1 MSRTHWFRRPMKL
14 KIPSPLHHTHANA
27 EAGEDDNA
35 PAREDAD
42 SAAVTGL
49 ASRIA
54 YLQRR
59 FSDSSDIVYHTFA
72 APTGLACALIYI
84 KGMIDTSMLEELVLR
99 TLTDIDPGTTS
110 GELCAMLFDRKELPI
125 AMQTISLSLPEVERG
140 LLDGRPALMVEGE
153 RRMLQ
158 LSLYD
163 ANQRAISEPPNESVI
178 RGPREAFI
186 EGLETN
192 LTLMRKRLK
201 TYRFT
206 VESMH
211 FGRETHT
218 AVALVYLSGVCKPE
232 LLAEARR
239 RLSAID
245 IDGVLGSSYLEEFIE
260 DNPNSPFPQMQYT
273 ERPDVACA
281 ALLEGR
287 FVLVVDGTPIV
298 ILAPVT
304 LFMLMQSA
312 EDYYQ
317 RYIAA
322 TWIRIIRYVFLL
334 ISILLPSF
342 YIAITTF
349 HPDIIPERLLVTVAA
364 ARENV
369 PFPALLEAFLMELSF
384 EALREASLRIPKVIG
399 QAVSIIGA
407 LIIGTAAVQA
417 GIVSASMVIIVS
429 MTGIASFII
438 PHYDLGLAFR
448 LIRFPIMILA
458 GMFGLFGIACGM
470 ILLYFHLIELRSFG
484 MAYLEPLTPR
494 NKNDLKDVFVRTP
507 WWAMK
512 SNPSFSDA
520 SRRRS
525 NGRQW
530 ATHQDEEE

>member
-1 MSRTHWFRRPMKL
+1 MKI
-14 KIPSPLHHTHANA
+14 KIPKTLRDSVEELNA
-27 EAGEDDNA
+27 A
-35 PAREDAD
+35 
-42 SAAVTGL
+42 SAKI

-54 YLQRR
+54 YLRRR
-59 FSDSSDIVYHTFA
+59 FSDSSDIVYHTFTT
-72 APTGLACALIYI
+72 PSGLACAMIYI
-84 KGMIDTSMLEELVLR
+84 QGIIDLTMAEELVLR
-99 TLTDIDPGTTS
+99 SLAEIDPGMTNDD
-110 GELCAMLFDRKELPI
+110 LCEMLFDRKELPI
-125 AMQTISLSLPEVERG
+125 AMQMISSSLTDVERG
-140 LLDGRPALMVEGE
+140 ILEGKPALMVEGE
-153 RRMLQ
+153 RRVLM

-163 ANQRAISEPPNESVI
+163 AKQRAISEPPNESVI

-186 EGLETN
+186 EGMETN

-201 TYRFT
+201 THRFT

-211 FGRETHT
+211 MGRETHT
-218 AVALVYLSGVCKPE
+218 AVSLVYLTGVCKPE

-239 RLSAID
+239 RLSSID
-245 IDGVLGSSYLEEFIE
+245 IDGVLGSSYIEEFIE
-260 DNPNSPFPQMQYT
+260 DDPYSPFPQVQYT

-281 ALLEGR
+281 AMLEGR

-317 RYIAA
+317 RYMAA
-322 TWIRIIRYVFLL
+322 TWIRIIRYAFLL

-349 HPDIIPERLLVTVAA
+349 HPDIIPERLLVTVSA

-369 PFPALLEAFLMELSF
+369 PFPALLEAFIMELSF

-484 MAYLEPLTPR
+484 LPYLEPLTPR
-494 NKNDLKDVFVRTP
+494 NKKDLKDVFVRTP

-512 SNPSFSDA
+512 TNPSFSGA
-520 SRRRS
+520 FGERRRS
-525 NGRQW
+525 NGRKW
-530 ATHQDEEE
+530 ASNQEEEE